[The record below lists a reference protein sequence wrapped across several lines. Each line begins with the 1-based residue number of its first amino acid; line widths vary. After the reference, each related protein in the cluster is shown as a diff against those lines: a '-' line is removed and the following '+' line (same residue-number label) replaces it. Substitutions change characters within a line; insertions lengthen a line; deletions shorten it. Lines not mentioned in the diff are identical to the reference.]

1 MLATKAKTGS
11 GYQKQNKTTVG
22 RVLFTLAPQIYSYLQ
37 LLLAISNQKLTSYKT
52 SSLALVSNSSDLG
65 LSLGV

>member
-37 LLLAISNQKLTSYKT
+37 LLL
-52 SSLALVSNSSDLG
+52 
-65 LSLGV
+65 